1 MFWVIFWHPY
11 LSREVNFYFNQ
22 DKKTKTKWNYFG
34 DVQGSQMLSF
44 CHIRGVFTM
53 CFFFFL
59 LQDIIIP
66 VHIWK
71 QLHNSQCCIALKS
84 PHQPLSCWM
93 RLLMS
98 LRRSSQVKVAFDFR
112 GTWRYASTLRSSVG
126 PRAFVAHTH
135 WNGLAL
141 PLHVAKCSEK
151 MP

>member
-53 CFFFFL
+53 CFFFFCFRTSS
-59 LQDIIIP
+59 
-66 VHIWK
+66 
-71 QLHNSQCCIALKS
+71 SQCIFGSNCITANVVLPWNHPISPSPVGCAFWCHCDAPLK
-84 PHQPLSCWM
+84 LN
-93 RLLMS
+93 
-98 LRRSSQVKVAFDFR
+98 AFDFR